1 MFRKN
6 KDGMKTSALVDV
18 VLSALQM
25 KDEHYTIDYTD
36 SDLRIYWKHHNV
48 RVKGERIWF
57 DNKIQSSVYDV
68 IDCIKKGN

>member
-1 MFRKN
+1 MKN
-6 KDGMKTSALVDV
+6 
-18 VLSALQM
+18 
-25 KDEHYTIDYTD
+25 EHYTMDYTD
-36 SDLRIYWKHHNV
+36 SDLHIYWKHHSV